1 MKEKILA
8 EKNTQSAVHTATTAS
23 VGLRARLQPVWGWL
37 LMIALAAAA
46 EALSR
51 LVVVGGSHPVEPV
64 LVALLLGLLA
74 GNLRIVPGAC
84 ASGVKAYEKALILGI
99 VLLGSS
105 FTLILFFARL
115 FGLPRKL
122 GMLLGVGTCICGGT
136 AIAVTSPLIEAGE
149 DETSY
154 AVGVVTI
161 CGLLAMIV
169 LPLVGS
175 FCGLGDRIFG
185 IWAGTSVHNTPQT
198 VGAGFMYSNAAGE
211 YATVTKL
218 CRNLFIFPVAM
229 AVSLWHNRRRADVA
243 GAEARAA
250 RAFPWFLLGYFVMAI
265 LAMTG
270 FFTKS
275 GVANF
280 VAAGKFLIVVAM
292 AGIGLRTD
300 LRNLRRLGLRPL
312 AAGLLA
318 SVVVA
323 IVSLS
328 LASMIVP
335 E

>member
-1 MKEKILA
+1 
-8 EKNTQSAVHTATTAS
+8 
-23 VGLRARLQPVWGWL
+23 
-37 LMIALAAAA
+37 MIALAAAA

-105 FTLILFFARL
+105 FTLEALRSTAGALVVILVTMSVSFWLILFFARL